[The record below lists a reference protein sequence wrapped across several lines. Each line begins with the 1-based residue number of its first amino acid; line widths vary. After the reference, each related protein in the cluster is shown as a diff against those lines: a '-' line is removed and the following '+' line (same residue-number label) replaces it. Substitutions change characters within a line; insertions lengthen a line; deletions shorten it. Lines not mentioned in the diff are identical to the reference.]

1 MDRQCTYVGC
11 AKSGVGRSSKTA
23 SNWLCDDH
31 LAEFRRRSEAAQA
44 GEDNAT
50 QRLLGFIVRAGG
62 GAAAMTERMKPSIE
76 AGARAVEA
84 LRSALSTKGE

>member
-11 AKSGVGRSSKTA
+11 VKSGVGRSAETA

-31 LAEFRRRSEAAQA
+31 LAEFRRRTEAAQA

-62 GAAAMTERMKPSIE
+62 GAAAMTERMKPSVE

-84 LRSALSTKGE
+84 LRSVVGGGE